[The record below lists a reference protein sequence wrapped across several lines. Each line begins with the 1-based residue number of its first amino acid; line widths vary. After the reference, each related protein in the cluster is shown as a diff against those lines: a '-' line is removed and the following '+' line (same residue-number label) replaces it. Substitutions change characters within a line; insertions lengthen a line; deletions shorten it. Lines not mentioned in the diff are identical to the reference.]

1 MQFRHA
7 TIEDVAAV
15 AALHTASWRDA
26 YSSIFDTAFL
36 AGPVV
41 QERLDVWTARLTNP
55 DPSQR
60 TILAEEDGK
69 LIGFV
74 CVFGGKH
81 PQWGSLV
88 DNLHVRPGERSKG
101 LGRQL
106 LQRGAKWARSAYP
119 AGGLHLWVYEANEA
133 ACRFYTRMGGQVVE
147 RADKSTYGGSAPILR
162 YHWPDTVI
170 GE

>member
-1 MQFRHA
+1 MQFRDA
-7 TIEDVAAV
+7 TIDDIASV

-26 YSSIFDTAFL
+26 YRSIFDAAFL

-41 QERLDVWTARLTNP
+41 QERLDVWTERLIQP
-55 DPSQR
+55 DPAQR

-74 CVFGGKH
+74 CVFARKDA
-81 PQWGSLV
+81 QWGSLV

-106 LQRGAKWARSAYP
+106 LRRGAQWARVTYP
-119 AGGLHLWVYEANEA
+119 AGGLHLWVYEANVA

-147 RADKSTYGGSAPILR
+147 RTDKSTYGGSAPILR
-162 YHWPDTVI
+162 YHWPDGVI